1 MGHGERTEQA
11 TPRRRSRAR
20 REGNFPSSPF
30 FVSAL
35 QFAVA
40 VGLLAAAGEDL
51 LGAARAMLREGLQ
64 AGFREVSI
72 AALADAARSLGW
84 RSALAVFENLAL
96 LLGVTLAAQLAVTR
110 LGVSAA
116 RLQPQWSRLSPASR
130 LPAAWTQN
138 RTAFLQALVL
148 LPLAGGIA
156 AWQLSVHGP
165 EYMQLLFT
173 GPGTGATRIA
183 AGAEKL
189 LRYGSYLFLAAGCAD
204 LWRQW
209 RRYDTQLRMTK
220 QEVRDEAKEQ
230 EGNPE
235 TKARVRRLQ
244 RDFAR
249 RRMMQQVPK
258 ATAVVVNPTH
268 YAVALRYQ
276 AGEAGAPR
284 VVAKGKNFLA
294 RRIRELAVR
303 SGVPIVENAPL
314 AQALYKSADV
324 GQEIPPALY
333 RAVAEILAYIMRLLH
348 GRLPG

>member
-1 MGHGERTEQA
+1 MGQGERTEQA

-20 REGNFPSSPF
+20 REGNFPSSPL
-30 FVSAL
+30 FVSTV

-51 LGAARAMLREGLQ
+51 LGAAHGVLREGLQ
-64 AGFREVSI
+64 AAFREVSI
-72 AALADAARSLGW
+72 AAVADAARSLGW
-84 RSALAVFENLAL
+84 RAARALFENLGL

-116 RLQPQWSRLSPASR
+116 RLQPQWSRLHPASR
-130 LPAAWTQN
+130 LSSAWTQN

-148 LPLAGGIA
+148 LPFAGVIT

-165 EYMQLLFT
+165 DYLQLLFT
-173 GPGTGATRIA
+173 GAR
-183 AGAEKL
+183 AGAARVASGAADL
-189 LRYGSYLFLAAGCAD
+189 LRYGSYLFLAAGCID

-258 ATAVVVNPTH
+258 ATAVIVNPTH

-314 AQALYKSADV
+314 AQALYRSADV

>member
-1 MGHGERTEQA
+1 MGHGERTEPA

-30 FVSAL
+30 FVSTL

-40 VGLLAAAGEDL
+40 VGLLAAAGADL
-51 LGAARAMLREGLQ
+51 LGAARELLREGLG
-64 AGFREVSI
+64 AAFREISI
-72 AALADAARSLGW
+72 PAVAAAARSLAW
-84 RSALAVFENLAL
+84 RASPALLGNVAA

-110 LGVSAA
+110 LGISAA
-116 RLQPQWSRLSPASR
+116 RLQPQWSRLNPASR
-130 LPAAWTQN
+130 LPSVWNQN
-138 RTAFLQALVL
+138 RTAFLQALIL

-165 EYMQLLFT
+165 EYLQLLFT
-173 GPGTGATRIA
+173 GPGAGAARIA
-183 AGAEKL
+183 AGSAGL
-189 LRYGSYLFLAAGCAD
+189 LRYGSYLFLAAGCVD

-244 RDFAR
+244 RDFSR

-276 AGEAGAPR
+276 AGDAGAPR
-284 VVAKGKNFLA
+284 VVAKGRNFLA

-333 RAVAEILAYIMRLLH
+333 RAVAEILAFIMRLLQ